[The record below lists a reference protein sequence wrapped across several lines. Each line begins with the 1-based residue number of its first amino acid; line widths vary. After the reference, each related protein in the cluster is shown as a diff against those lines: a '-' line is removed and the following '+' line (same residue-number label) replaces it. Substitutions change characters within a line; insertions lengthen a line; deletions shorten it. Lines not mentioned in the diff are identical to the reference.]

1 MVVTDIQVCFSVGA
15 LFADLAAPAILS
27 STSPGSFVESPIY
40 ARLRQRLLMYPA
52 LFLGPSA
59 TLFML
64 SWPGWE
70 SQYLGQAFVAT
81 DGSPGN
87 ALLFALFLLL
97 LVLGAWFGNRLGF
110 AWVLAGARTR
120 LRAVYGSVLL
130 TTIILVFARWPA
142 PVRLGSYADFARDP
156 EALPYIWQD
165 TTFFVSLCA
174 LTAYCAIPLGVLGW
188 LAYRESASLRKGR
201 SSAIPGS
208 FFAAT
213 ESAE

>member
-15 LFADLAAPAILS
+15 LFADLTAPAIVAG
-27 STSPGSFVESPIY
+27 TGPAPFAESPIY
-40 ARLRQRLLMYPA
+40 ARLRQRILMYPA

-70 SQYLGQAFVAT
+70 SQYVGEAFVAT
-81 DGSPGN
+81 GGSPWN

-97 LVLGAWFGNRLGF
+97 LALGAWFGNWLGF

-130 TTIILVFARWPA
+130 ATVILVFARWPA
-142 PVRLGSYADFARDP
+142 PVRLGAYADFARAPD
-156 EALPYIWQD
+156 ALPYIWQD
-165 TTFFVSLCA
+165 TTFFVSLCV
-174 LTAYCAIPLGVLGW
+174 LTAYCAVPLGALGW
-188 LAYRESASLRKGR
+188 LAYRESAS
-201 SSAIPGS
+201 
-208 FFAAT
+208 
-213 ESAE
+213 